1 MMDWMQNGSNSK
13 RKRPG
18 TDRVMQQESKRYKS
32 EKHPQ
37 TFARE
42 AFKKFEASR
51 AHVCKTR

>member
-13 RKRPG
+13 GK
-18 TDRVMQQESKRYKS
+18 DLEQRVMQQESKRYKS